1 MRRWKEEKTYVEDVD
16 RGIYDIKNVF
26 TYDYKADKGLN
37 AEIVE
42 AISKEKNEPQWMTDF
57 RLKSLEIYNSMPMP
71 AWGPDLSDLNMDEII
86 TYIRPNTDMK
96 HSWDDVPE
104 EIKMTFELLGI
115 PQAERKPWQGL
126 EPSMIRKWFTTTS
139 GGTGRSGS
147 DLHGH
152 GNCPGGI

>member
-1 MRRWKEEKTYVEDVD
+1 MERRKKTYVVDVD

-115 PQAERKPWQGL
+115 PQAERKPWQGVGAQYDS
-126 EPSMIRKWFTTTS
+126 EVVYHNIR
-139 GGTGRSGS
+139 RELV
-147 DLHGH
+147 DQE
-152 GNCPGGI
+152 